1 MPYLVCDACGL
12 TTQARELSTADGC
25 CPRCGADPRRIV
37 ARFERATVTAVRPMI
52 DVKRRSSA
60 ARRNRYRKLEGQ

>member
-12 TTQARELSTADGC
+12 TTQDRDMSTDGS

-37 ARFERATVTAVRPMI
+37 ARFERSTVTAVRPMI
-52 DVKRRSSA
+52 DVSRRA
-60 ARRNRYRKLEGQ
+60 HAVRRARFRRAGEQ